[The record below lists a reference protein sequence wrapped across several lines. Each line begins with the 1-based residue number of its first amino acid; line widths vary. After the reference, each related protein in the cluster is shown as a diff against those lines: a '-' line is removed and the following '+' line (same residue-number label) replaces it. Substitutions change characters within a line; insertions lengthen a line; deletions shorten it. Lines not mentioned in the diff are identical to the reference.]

1 MPENIRGTLTL
12 NSLYSIYISRF
23 TILLYKLYF
32 IAISKYLGPPYLEN
46 YARVI
51 AFKPSL

>member
-1 MPENIRGTLTL
+1 MPENIRGTLTSS
-12 NSLYSIYISRF
+12 SLYSIYTSRF
-23 TILLYKLYF
+23 TILLYKPYF

-51 AFKPSL
+51 AFKPNL